1 MNEPIT
7 NFKYFIDRESYLD
20 WLRNASIQNARRE
33 KEAQTLVTLSA
44 GDDVPFYC
52 HAHRGSAKIRYSS
65 QGVHADGYNWREFGH
80 CSECDSITRIRLVAE
95 CVRRSSLSHAKPV
108 IYLTEQLT
116 PLYKLLRLQYP
127 ILVGS
132 EYVPDPS
139 LRDDAQ
145 QRLRSYLGDAH
156 VALRHE
162 NACALTLANESVNVI
177 GSFDVLEHI
186 PDYRAA
192 LREFFRVLTPGG
204 QLFLTAP
211 FLPGSEYTLVRAKL
225 TEDSSAPIEH
235 LLPPEYHGNPTD
247 PEGGVLCFYHFG
259 WDLLSALRREGFRA
273 VALLEAWGLETAT
286 FGNQQVI
293 VATK

>member
-1 MNEPIT
+1 MNEPLT
-7 NFKYFIDRESYLD
+7 TFKYFLDRQSYLA
-20 WLRNASIQNARRE
+20 WLTDTSIQPARRTSE
-33 KEAQTLVTLSA
+33 TQTLAGLS
-44 GDDVPFYC
+44 DDKSVSFYC
-52 HAHRGSAKIRYSS
+52 HAHRGSATLRYSA

-80 CSECDSITRIRLVAE
+80 CSHCDSITRIRLVAE
-95 CVRRSSLSHAKPV
+95 CIRRATLNYVKPI

-116 PLYKLLRLQYP
+116 PLYKLLRIQYTSL
-127 ILVGS
+127 IGS
-132 EYVPDPS
+132 EFVPEPS
-139 LRDDAQ
+139 LREAAQ
-145 QRLRSYLGDAH
+145 QRLRAYLGDRQAR
-156 VALRHE
+156 LRHE
-162 NACALTLANESVNVI
+162 DGCALTLENESINVI

-211 FLPGSEYTLVRAKL
+211 FLPASEHTLVRARL
-225 TEDSSAPIEH
+225 TDNPKASIEH

-247 PEGGVLCFYHFG
+247 PDGGVLCFYHFG
-259 WDLLSALRREGFRA
+259 WDLLDALRREGFRA